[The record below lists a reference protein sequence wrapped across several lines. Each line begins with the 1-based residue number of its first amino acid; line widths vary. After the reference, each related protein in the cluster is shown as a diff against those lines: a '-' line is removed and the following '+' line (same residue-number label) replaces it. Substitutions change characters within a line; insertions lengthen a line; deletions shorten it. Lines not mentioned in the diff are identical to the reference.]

1 MTRFFTT
8 AFDTTVHIYANE
20 RTRAK
25 VRAARCQKAALVLPE
40 GRHHPIQICENQ
52 CAVMLP
58 HKDCVYD
65 VRRQQCEV
73 KQAAKIAAVDF
84 FCSRHFGD
92 GAVDTLVQHALV
104 AKRPRQRLYQRR
116 IGACGD
122 LRHAIRHRRNH
133 RLAPRPPT
141 DRQRHSDRDAGGR
154 GPTAASTNSCRGD
167 GPHPTSAKRQAQPP
181 RVPSPRL
188 PSFADT
194 LTGSAVANALDG
206 GDGNDILIGGAG
218 GDRLDGGAGVDM
230 ATWFGS
236 NGAVQVDLASMTVSG
251 GHAAGDVLVGIENLR
266 GTAYADRLTGDGA
279 ANRIEG
285 QFGDDV
291 ILGGAGDDILLG
303 EGGSDRLTGGAGR
316 DSMRGGTGADHFI
329 YARILDLS
337 TVQVMIDV
345 IEDFRSAER
354 DLIDLAAIDAN
365 PVLAG
370 DQALQFV
377 GTAGLTAIG

>member
-1 MTRFFTT
+1 
-8 AFDTTVHIYANE
+8 
-20 RTRAK
+20 
-25 VRAARCQKAALVLPE
+25 
-40 GRHHPIQICENQ
+40 
-52 CAVMLP
+52 
-58 HKDCVYD
+58 
-65 VRRQQCEV
+65 
-73 KQAAKIAAVDF
+73 
-84 FCSRHFGD
+84 
-92 GAVDTLVQHALV
+92 
-104 AKRPRQRLYQRR
+104 
-116 IGACGD
+116 
-122 LRHAIRHRRNH
+122 
-133 RLAPRPPT
+133 
-141 DRQRHSDRDAGGR
+141 
-154 GPTAASTNSCRGD
+154 
-167 GPHPTSAKRQAQPP
+167 
-181 RVPSPRL
+181 
-188 PSFADT
+188 
-194 LTGSAVANALDG
+194 
-206 GDGNDILIGGAG
+206 
-218 GDRLDGGAGVDM
+218 M